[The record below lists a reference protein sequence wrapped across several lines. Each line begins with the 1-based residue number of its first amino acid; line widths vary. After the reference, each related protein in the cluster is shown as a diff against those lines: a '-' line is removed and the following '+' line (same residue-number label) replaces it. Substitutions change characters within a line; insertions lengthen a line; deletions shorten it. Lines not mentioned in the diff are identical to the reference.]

1 MRVPFYPTDTCKG
14 TIGLPRVHKR
24 YLLSIFENRGFDKTV
39 LKGGTGWSVQMAL
52 DHGNKTVYEV
62 YYFRVSQVP
71 RNSVDFSV

>member
-1 MRVPFYPTDTCKG
+1 M
-14 TIGLPRVHKR
+14 HKR